1 MRDNNAGEICSNPTG
16 RRHHSRLVGWVQV
29 LLQDCRQEKD
39 RPNVSDSESKGKCP
53 SRHVSQQS
61 HSCQVASNHLQ
72 PTTLDNLFK
81 IADSPHVEV
90 FAGCFTSES
99 PATRNS
105 SVVQVNIEALLAWSD
120 SIGSSKPSTCSS
132 SLDVVEGASAV
143 RASRRSLQS
152 QVSASG
158 PEMARV
164 PVGLRH
170 LGSQVDNKSMA

>member
-1 MRDNNAGEICSNPTG
+1 M
-16 RRHHSRLVGWVQV
+16 
-29 LLQDCRQEKD
+29 LLQDRRQEKN
-39 RPNVSDSESKGKCP
+39 RPNVSDSESEGKCP
-53 SRHVSQQS
+53 SRHESQQS
-61 HSCQVASNHLQ
+61 HSCLVASNHLQ

-81 IADSPHVEV
+81 LQIRHMPRSLL
-90 FAGCFTSES
+90 GGFTSES

-105 SVVQVNIEALLAWSD
+105 SVVQINIEALFAWSD

-170 LGSQVDNKSMA
+170 LGSRVDNKSLACIPGRRRTSAVERGPEHR